1 MAGSQ
6 LVLHNRD
13 DAPQEIKDIT
23 RNIGLQSIVYAEN
36 LATGIAV
43 SNAQTINTLT
53 NTLATLLAKFSL
65 KVDSYVDVAN
75 RIYYLLQNAYYTTP
89 ERAQRLVDLQNGA
102 KGYF

>member
-36 LATGIAV
+36 LATGIAAR
-43 SNAQTINTLT
+43 NAQTISELT
-53 NTLATLLAKFSL
+53 DTLATLLAKFSL
-65 KVDSYVDVAN
+65 KVDSYTEVAN
-75 RIYYLLQNAYYTTP
+75 KIYYLLQNAYYTTP
-89 ERAQRLVDLQNGA
+89 ERAQRLMDLQNGA
-102 KGYF
+102 KRYY